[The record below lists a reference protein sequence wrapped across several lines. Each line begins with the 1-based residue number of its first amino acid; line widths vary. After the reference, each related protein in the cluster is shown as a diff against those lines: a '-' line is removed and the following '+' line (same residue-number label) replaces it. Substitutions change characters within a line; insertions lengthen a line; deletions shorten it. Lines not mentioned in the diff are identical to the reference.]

1 MRGRDRR
8 DDRTWTTRAQV
19 RGDGATRRDR
29 AVSSAVTHALAVGI
43 SAVLVVLLVN
53 AMGGFLQDES
63 ERVTRQEMESLGA
76 RIADDVSA
84 ADHLAREG
92 AAVNVSASVPDRLV
106 DTRLRVSLDRGDC
119 PGGPDATC
127 LVLRAPDRDLTVRQ
141 PLANRTAM
149 SLDRANGTVFLRA
162 SGTGGTTAGGRGP
175 PPVAPTVGVGRPSGI
190 GGGSVVVG
198 NRDPVAGFLFAPGN
212 PVAGDNITFTN
223 DTEDLDGQI
232 TAYEW
237 RFERPD
243 GNNRTVSGPQAV
255 HKYETP
261 GVYTATLE
269 VTDDR
274 GETDSV
280 SRTVPV
286 SGLVVTGEDEMDID
300 SDGQESGLT
309 VTFNNSWS
317 DTVTITTVA
326 VDPTD
331 DDIDALD
338 ERTSGHEVEVD
349 VGGDG
354 SLEGFVEYGGGRD
367 LPDQGR
373 IFDLDRDGTTCDG
386 DYSSVCDEDPTV
398 APDESVTVS
407 FTEFRDD
414 GAEVDDLDDHP
425 VDVAVRYRV
434 DGRFYVTS
442 ARVFGDGPAGTV
454 RWDSAADWDAATGS
468 RNVTHPDGTVRLDAA
483 AGSGGLPTSDL
494 RVWLPL
500 NETGSPDEAIDY
512 APGGGGNGYQF
523 EVVEEDGEPTLGVP
537 GVEGVGTAY
546 EFDGDSWLRDYNAD
560 TTYLD
565 GEDALT
571 ISMWVQADRTGTNEG
586 LIDSVYDGDEGN
598 DDELGLRY
606 DSNGY
611 AGGGEESFKSS
622 IQLGNG
628 AGGGTHSYEYESDV
642 QSTDW
647 QHVAMRWEAGEPV
660 ELFVDGRK
668 LSIRAG
674 DGNTPGSA
682 DLDADEID
690 FLGLAR
696 SQKDGT
702 DALWEG
708 RMDEVRIYDRAL
720 TNTEVQSLA
729 ARGGLRTG
737 SLTTDWKST
746 DAALDLEELQL
757 GYDATRRSGAIE
769 VVVEAR
775 RGGSVVRSDPVLLS
789 GDTGVREV
797 RGLVGDADEFRLDI
811 EFRGLS
817 EDPEADAFTLS
828 D

>member
-237 RFERPD
+237 RFQEPD
-243 GNNRTVSGPQAV
+243 GGNRTVGGPQAV
-255 HKYETP
+255 QRYETP
-261 GVYTATLE
+261 GRFTATLE

-286 SGLVVTGEDEMDID
+286 SGLVVTGEDQLDID
-300 SDGQESGLT
+300 GDGRESGLT

-338 ERTSGHEVEVD
+338 ERTADHEVEID
-349 VGGDG
+349 TGGDG
-354 SLEGFVEYGGGRD
+354 TLEGFVEFSGGRD
-367 LPDQGR
+367 LPEEGR
-373 IFDLDRDGTTCDG
+373 IFDVSRDGNSCDG
-386 DYSSVCDEDPTV
+386 EDGSACDDDPTV
-398 APDESVTVS
+398 DPDESVTVA
-407 FTEFRDD
+407 FTEFRED
-414 GAEVDDLDDHP
+414 GTEVTGLAGAP

-442 ARVFGDGPAGTV
+442 HRVFGDGPPGSV
-454 RWDSAADWDAATGS
+454 RWDGEADWDAAPAS
-468 RNVTHPDGTVRLDAA
+468 ADVVHPDGTVRLDAPD
-483 AGSGGLPTSDL
+483 GSGSLPTSDL
-494 RVWLPL
+494 DVWLPL
-500 NETGSPDEAIDY
+500 NETASDECDPNPGDACDYGSGTVYEFDLDS
-512 APGGGGNGYQF
+512 
-523 EVVEEDGEPTLGVP
+523 DPTRGVP
-537 GVEGVGTAY
+537 GESVGRAY
-546 EFDGDSWLRDYNAD
+546 AFDGWNDALVDENAED
-560 TTYLD
+560 TYLD
-565 GEDALT
+565 DDAFT
-571 ISMWVQADRTGTNEG
+571 IAMWVKAEETGTNAG
-586 LIDSVYDGDEGN
+586 LIDSGLTTGYDNELSLRYNAGGDEGPA
-598 DDELGLRY
+598 DDTFSTAIRT
-606 DSNGY
+606 D
-611 AGGGEESFKSS
+611 GGIYE
-622 IQLGNG
+622 
-628 AGGGTHSYEYESDV
+628 YEYESDL
-642 QSTDW
+642 QTTDW
-647 QHVAMRWEAGEPV
+647 QHVAMTWEPGERVALYTDGTKRSVTGGDGAPSAGERLADV
-660 ELFVDGRK
+660 RYLEIGR
-668 LSIRAG
+668 AQ
-674 DGNTPGSA
+674 
-682 DLDADEID
+682 DLY
-690 FLGLAR
+690 
-696 SQKDGT
+696 
-702 DALWEG
+702 WEG
-708 RMDEVRIYDRAL
+708 RIDEVRIYDRAL
-720 TNTEVQSLA
+720 TDTEVQSLA
-729 ARGGLRTG
+729 DRGGLRTG

-757 GYDATRRSGAIE
+757 GYDAALRTGAIE
-769 VVVEAR
+769 VAVEAR
-775 RGGSVVRSDPVLLS
+775 RDDGTVVRSDPVRLS

-797 RGLVGDADEFRLDI
+797 QGLVGDADEFRLDI
-811 EFRGLS
+811 TFRGLTT
-817 EDPEADAFTLS
+817 DPEADAFTLS